1 MFSSYEKEQLYIGM
15 GNLLL
20 GGYQAG
26 TRLMYYVNYI
36 TENNETL
43 DEKAYSDFDSIIVTR
58 TNYEGGSISNK

>member
-1 MFSSYEKEQLYIGM
+1 
-15 GNLLL
+15 
-20 GGYQAG
+20 
-26 TRLMYYVNYI
+26 MYYVNYI